1 MNATGPHQ
9 PQASDVSASGAPLPR
24 RTRHALAAL
33 GVLLLVAV
41 AMGVYQALTHPR
53 GDPALRI
60 PRMTMLAEPRA
71 LPPLDIRDAAGT
83 PVSLDRFR
91 GKVVLLNLW
100 ATWCAP
106 CRKEMPALDRLQA
119 SLGGPQFAVV
129 ALATDAGGVKAVQ
142 EFYAANNVQHLAIY
156 VESAGNILTTLGT
169 AGLPTT
175 LLLDAE
181 GREIG
186 RYLGA
191 ADWESEKFAQ
201 VLRPLLERAR
211 NEGKG

>member
-1 MNATGPHQ
+1 MDTSEPHQ
-9 PQASDVSASGAPLPR
+9 SQAPDISASGAPLPR
-24 RTRHALAAL
+24 RTRYSLGALA
-33 GVLLLVAV
+33 VLLLVAAV
-41 AMGVYQALTHPR
+41 MGVYQALTHSR

-60 PRMTMLAEPRA
+60 PRMTVPSEPRA
-71 LPPLDIRDAAGT
+71 LPPLDIRDAAGER
-83 PVSLDRFR
+83 VSLERFR

-119 SLGGPQFAVV
+119 KAGGARFTVV
-129 ALATDAGGVKAVQ
+129 ALATDAGGAQ
-142 EFYAANNVQHLAIY
+142 AAREFYAANDIRHLAIY
-156 VESAGNILTTLGT
+156 FDGGGDVLTTLGT

-181 GREIG
+181 GREVG

-191 ADWESEKFAQ
+191 ADWESEEFAQ
-201 VLRPLLERAR
+201 VLRPHLERAR
-211 NEGKG
+211 KDGNG

>member
-1 MNATGPHQ
+1 M
-9 PQASDVSASGAPLPR
+9 
-24 RTRHALAAL
+24 RTAL
-33 GVLLLVAV
+33 GAVAVLLLAAA
-41 AMGVYQALTHPR
+41 AMGAYQALTHSR
-53 GDPALRI
+53 GEPALRI
-60 PRMTMLAEPRA
+60 PRMTMLSAPRT
-71 LPPLDIRDAAGT
+71 LPPLDIRDAAGH

-129 ALATDAGGVKAVQ
+129 ALATDVGGAKAVK
-142 EFYAANNVQHLAIY
+142 EFYAANNVRHLAIY
-156 VESAGNILTTLGT
+156 VESASKVLTTLRT

-181 GREIG
+181 GREVG

-191 ADWESEKFAQ
+191 ADWESEEFAQ

-211 NEGKG
+211 REGKE

>member
-1 MNATGPHQ
+1 M
-9 PQASDVSASGAPLPR
+9 
-24 RTRHALAAL
+24 RTAL
-33 GVLLLVAV
+33 GAVAVLLLAAA
-41 AMGVYQALTHPR
+41 AMGAYQALTHSR
-53 GDPALRI
+53 GEPALRI
-60 PRMTMLAEPRA
+60 PRMTLLSAPRT
-71 LPPLDIRDAAGT
+71 LPPLDIRAAAGH

-129 ALATDAGGVKAVQ
+129 ALATDVGGAKAVK
-142 EFYAANNVQHLAIY
+142 EFYAANNVRHLAIY
-156 VESAGNILTTLGT
+156 VESASKVLTTLRT

-181 GREIG
+181 GREVG

-191 ADWESEKFAQ
+191 ADWESEEFAQ

-211 NEGKG
+211 REGKE

>member
-1 MNATGPHQ
+1 MNATGPHR
-9 PQASDVSASGAPLPR
+9 PRAPDIVASGAPLPR
-24 RTRHALAAL
+24 RTRHALGVL

-41 AMGVYQALTHPR
+41 VMGVYQALTHSR

-60 PRMTMLAEPRA
+60 PRMTMLSEPRA
-71 LPPLDIRDAAGT
+71 LPPLDIRDGAGK
-83 PVSLDRFR
+83 PVSLDQFR
-91 GKVVLLNLW
+91 GRVVLLNLW

-119 SLGGPQFAVV
+119 SLGGPEFTVV
-129 ALATDAGGVKAVQ
+129 ALATDAGGAKAVQ

-156 VESAGNILTTLGT
+156 VDGTSKVLTSLGT

-181 GREIG
+181 GREVG

-191 ADWESEKFAQ
+191 ADWESAEFAR
-201 VLRPLLERAR
+201 VLRPQLERAR
-211 NEGKG
+211 KERKG

>member
-1 MNATGPHQ
+1 MKATGPHQ
-9 PQASDVSASGAPLPR
+9 PQTPDVSVSGAPLPR
-24 RTRHALAAL
+24 RTRLALGAV

-41 AMGVYQALTHPR
+41 TMGVFQALTHSR

-60 PRMTMLAEPRA
+60 PRMTMLSEPRA
-71 LPPLDIRDAAGT
+71 LPPLDIRDAAGN
-83 PVSLDRFR
+83 PVSFDRFR

-106 CRKEMPALDRLQA
+106 CGKEMPALDRLQA
-119 SLGGPQFAVV
+119 SIGGPQFAVV
-129 ALATDAGGVKAVQ
+129 ALATDVGGVKAVK

-156 VESAGNILTTLGT
+156 VDGASKVLTALGT

-181 GREIG
+181 GREVG

-191 ADWESEKFAQ
+191 ADWESEEFAQ
-201 VLRPLLERAR
+201 VLRPHLERAR
-211 NEGKG
+211 REGKG